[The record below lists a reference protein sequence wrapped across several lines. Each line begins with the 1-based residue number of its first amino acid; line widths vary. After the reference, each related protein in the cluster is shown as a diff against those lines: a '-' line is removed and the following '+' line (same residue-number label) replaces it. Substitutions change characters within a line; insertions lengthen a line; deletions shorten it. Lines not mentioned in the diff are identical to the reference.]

1 MRGYL
6 ECMGV
11 TEIAIEAHEKGEAD
25 HDTINIIEFDKKYF
39 KIKKQSRVTDM
50 GLELQLG
57 KEFKQTLPGDRV
69 KTVLAT
75 SDDIPKSVKVVS
87 KMPTMNGQATVV
99 DTKTLQRDATG
110 KSVCVLLYCVN
121 ASVQY
126 GSLGDL
132 AASFE
137 LSLPSFDCLYKPH
150 ALTYNAIFQLDI
162 T

>member
-50 GLELQLG
+50 GLELQLE

-75 SDDIPKSVKVVS
+75 SDDIPKSIKIVS
-87 KMPTMNGQATVV
+87 KMPTMNGLV
-99 DTKTLQRDATG
+99 
-110 KSVCVLLYCVN
+110 SC
-121 ASVQY
+121 VQY
-126 GSLGDL
+126 LLFAVS
-132 AASFE
+132 
-137 LSLPSFDCLYKPH
+137 
-150 ALTYNAIFQLDI
+150 T
-162 T
+162 